1 MSHGTQR
8 IVFDHYAMPSVDNI
22 DHYFYSTNPVFQLEV
37 KATYNRTSTQLQQ
50 LGTPGPAVADPVFGT
65 SLGWAYCSC
74 KVQPI
79 STSDT
84 GSSQANLPTG
94 VFPIRYVDYAERQTQ
109 IDPPTPSSSQ
119 QPLCLFNVIVAFEW
133 QPDATYLLRLAWAFR
148 RASDFLYDV
157 TDGTMAFGQITFG
170 GPALLPCADIQIM
183 ASNRFHPRS
192 WTDALHIPHKYM
204 PIRMGRGLWHK
215 PHRVSIPWD
224 EPEGYRTI
232 VHEWAHYA
240 LALKDEYLE
249 ARATVP
255 AAQAGFPHLPAPLL
269 VDMPQPVV
277 QSLGRSVNAPAPPSA
292 SASGATTYRMIV
304 PQISLAVQSI
314 MATLEGTS
322 ELIPQAHSSS
332 AVRKQQVWQQLKT
345 KFPFLN
351 LSADHQPL
359 DGPGTLP
366 LPLPSVH
373 RLAPL
378 PQHGTTPG
386 DELALQ
392 LPEGQIELEHCW
404 IYVVKG
410 DGTAPQGLVA
420 QGTADAG
427 TAGDGF
433 RLLGA
438 QPDDTLVLIGHRSDG
453 QPLVLQTTITG
464 VQEPAGRRTAMV
476 GPWEVATPVFEAVD
490 VLPEPVATGDVATLQ
505 VRVQI
510 TPQPDQAWVIPLGSA
525 AALPLTGQPLAMPT
539 LDGHVLARWRDDTLM
554 ICPFSQGGGPRTSGT
569 SGPPPVTAGS
579 AEGNV
584 MLFFEDDGQ
593 SVDYSDVRVVTTC
606 MQGVGNQLGGATR
619 PGSYTFSLGATKAL
633 PTSLHPTLVMYYDRP
648 TTLEEGDL
656 IIHRQRDDQTW
667 EPVLTYH
674 RPGASFAAAPLHVAA
689 VGGRLV
695 AKTVASD
702 EERVERYR
710 LFWIPRT

>member
-1 MSHGTQR
+1 MHRRLKRRKFLR
-8 IVFDHYAMPSVDNI
+8 IAATTASGAALAAHLKTTDAVSAAEAAPETMRLGFNRYAPPQVSGPARQ
-22 DHYFYSTNPVFQLEV
+22 FYANDPVVELELV
-37 KATYNRTSTQLQQ
+37 RGVARTDTQLTRLHASGAQ
-50 LGTPGPAVADPVFGT
+50 LAGDDLVFGS
-65 SLGWAYCSC
+65 SLEWAYCEGLLHC
-74 KVQPI
+74 LVAPGGADPDTLPLGTAPAQPVTQVVRHTQLEA
-79 STSDT
+79 ST
-84 GSSQANLPTG
+84 
-94 VFPIRYVDYAERQTQ
+94 V
-109 IDPPTPSSSQ
+109 PSSAA
-119 QPLCLFNVIVAFEW
+119 PLPIILFDVLVAFEW

-249 ARATVP
+249 ARTTVP

-277 QSLGRSVNAPAPPSA
+277 QPLGRSVNAPAPPSA

-438 QPDDTLVLIGHRSDG
+438 QPDDTLVLIGHRPDG

-525 AALPLTGQPLAMPT
+525 AALPLTGQP
-539 LDGHVLARWRDDTLM
+539 
-554 ICPFSQGGGPRTSGT
+554 
-569 SGPPPVTAGS
+569 
-579 AEGNV
+579 
-584 MLFFEDDGQ
+584 
-593 SVDYSDVRVVTTC
+593 
-606 MQGVGNQLGGATR
+606 
-619 PGSYTFSLGATKAL
+619 
-633 PTSLHPTLVMYYDRP
+633 
-648 TTLEEGDL
+648 
-656 IIHRQRDDQTW
+656 
-667 EPVLTYH
+667 
-674 RPGASFAAAPLHVAA
+674 
-689 VGGRLV
+689 
-695 AKTVASD
+695 
-702 EERVERYR
+702 
-710 LFWIPRT
+710 

>member
-1 MSHGTQR
+1 MSRSTQR
-8 IVFDHYAMPSVDNI
+8 IIFDHYMMPSMSNTDN
-22 DHYFYSTNPVFQLEV
+22 YFYSTNPVLQLEV
-37 KATYNRTSTQLQQ
+37 EATYDRTSTQINQ
-50 LGTPGPAVADPVFGT
+50 LGTPGPTVADPVFGT
-65 SLGWAYCSC
+65 SLKWAYCSC
-74 KVQPI
+74 KVQPL
-79 STSDT
+79 STGDASN
-84 GSSQANLPTG
+84 SQANLPTG
-94 VFPIRYVDYAERQTQ
+94 VFPVRYVDYAERQTQ
-109 IDPPTPSSSQ
+109 IDPPTPSPTQ
-119 QPLCLFNVIVAFEW
+119 QLLCLFNVIVALEW
-133 QPDATYLLRLAWAFR
+133 QPDAAYLLRLAWAFR

-157 TDGTMAFGQITFG
+157 TDGMMAFGQVTFG
-170 GPALLPCADIQIM
+170 GPNMLDCADIQLM

-215 PHRVSIPWD
+215 ANRVSIPWD

-249 ARATVP
+249 ARTVVP
-255 AAQAGFPHLPAPLL
+255 AAQAGLPHLPAALL
-269 VDMPQPVV
+269 VDLPQPVV
-277 QSLGRSVNAPAPPSA
+277 QPLSRSVNAPAPASA
-292 SASGATTYRMIV
+292 PASGATTYQVIV

-322 ELIPQAHSSS
+322 ELIPQAHNSS
-332 AVRKQQVWQQLKT
+332 ATRKQQVWQQLRD
-345 KFPFLN
+345 KFPFLQ
-351 LSADHQPL
+351 LSAVHQPL

-373 RLAPL
+373 RLALL
-378 PQHGTTPG
+378 PQNETTPG
-386 DELALQ
+386 DELTLQ
-392 LPEGQIELEHCW
+392 LPAAPIALEHCW
-404 IYVVKG
+404 IYVLKG

-438 QPDDTLVLIGHRSDG
+438 QQGDTLVLIGHGPDG
-453 QPLVLQTTITG
+453 SPVVLQTTITG
-464 VQEPAGRRTAMV
+464 VQEANGQRTAVV
-476 GPWEVATPVFEAVD
+476 GSWTEVTPAFEAVD
-490 VLPEPVATGDVATLQ
+490 VLPEPVASGEAATLQ
-505 VRVQI
+505 VRVRVS
-510 TPQPDQAWVIPLGSA
+510 PQPDQAWVIPLGSA
-525 AALPLTGQPLAMPT
+525 TALSLTDQPLAMPT
-539 LDGHVLARWRDDTLM
+539 LDGHVLARWNDGALM

-584 MLFFEDDGQ
+584 MLFFADDGQ
-593 SVDYSDVRVVTTC
+593 DVDYSDVRVVTTC
-606 MQGVGNQLGGATR
+606 MQGVENQLGGATR
-619 PGSYTFSLGATKAL
+619 PHSYTFSLGATKAL

-674 RPGASFAAAPLHVAA
+674 RPRASFAAAPLHVAA

-695 AKTVASD
+695 AESLASG

-710 LFWIPRT
+710 LFWVPRM